1 MQEFNQMKKTCR
13 SSAEIRRD
21 DRRSQPRRP
30 PKSAAK
36 TAEVTWNS
44 SRIPPEFLSNSTKT
58 FPGFRSRIPPRF
70 RSRLSLELDLGLG
83 LILTLGL
90 ALGRPDSRLRSRPR
104 SWPRS
109 RPSSPFFFSSRFL
122 LGVGAEPDSY
132 QSPSRKIV
140 FITSLCA
147 GPQGPGG
154 RVILVYFGSY
164 RPG

>member
-1 MQEFNQMKKTCR
+1 MQEFNQTKKTCR
-13 SSAEIRRD
+13 SSAEIRRE
-21 DRRSQPRRP
+21 DRWNPPRRP

-44 SRIPPEFLSNSTKT
+44 SRIPPAFLSNSTKT

-70 RSRLSLELDLGLG
+70 RSRWSLELDLG

-90 ALGRPDSRLRSRPR
+90 ALGRPDSRLRSR
-104 SWPRS
+104 PRS